1 MKCQTLFS
9 GKKKEKYFKVSSA
22 EFFTQ
27 HAKHLSGKVYL
38 VCELLYCFMIH

>member
-9 GKKKEKYFKVSSA
+9 EKKIVLLPSA

-27 HAKHLSGKVYL
+27 HAKHLGKKIISL
-38 VCELLYCFMIH
+38 GSKILP